1 MYSIKSKKGMKFNKL
16 THLSIIV
23 VLAIVFIVVYLYYTI
38 SDVKKIHSEVSKL
51 SLDITKMNSSISN
64 ITNTLT
70 AMLEPQPSAT
80 CAVGAV
86 GAVGA
91 ISAGVCSIGGV
102 DSKPQH
108 PSVQDGGDDESSVN
122 AQELQAIIE
131 TIEDEDKEQEQE
143 PEQAQAQADD
153 VMLMKE
159 EPKQFVIYE
168 NDVAN
173 LDDLKDVEEM
183 MAQQPQ
189 TLKDATK
196 LLDITTIGTS
206 TEDLSKLSLDA
217 LKSVAYETIRKYCK
231 NNGLNYKGS
240 KDVLIYRIKGVT
252 A

>member
-38 SDVKKIHSEVSKL
+38 SDVKKIHNEVSKL
-51 SLDITKMNSSISN
+51 TDDISKMNASISN
-64 ITNTLT
+64 ITSTLT
-70 AMLEPQPSAT
+70 AMLAPQPAS
-80 CAVGAV
+80 CAIGSSV
-86 GAVGA
+86 
-91 ISAGVCSIGGV
+91 GVCSV
-102 DSKPQH
+102 QPKSQH
-108 PSVQDGGDDESSVN
+108 PSDIQGVQHGGDDESSVN

-131 TIEDEDKEQEQE
+131 TIEDEEQVETKDD
-143 PEQAQAQADD
+143 AQVA
-153 VMLMKE
+153 
-159 EPKQFVIYE
+159 PKQSFVVYE

-189 TLKDATK
+189 TLKDAPK
-196 LLDITTIGTS
+196 LLDITSVGVSETENGNMGVA
-206 TEDLSKLSLDA
+206 EDLSQMSLDE
-217 LKSVAYETIRKYCK
+217 LKSVGYETIRKYCK

>member
-80 CAVGAV
+80 CAV

>member
-38 SDVKKIHSEVSKL
+38 SDVKKIHNEVSKL
-51 SLDITKMNSSISN
+51 TADISKMNASISN

-70 AMLEPQPSAT
+70 AMLAPQPAS
-80 CAVGAV
+80 CAIGSSV
-86 GAVGA
+86 
-91 ISAGVCSIGGV
+91 GVCSV
-102 DSKPQH
+102 QPKSQH
-108 PSVQDGGDDESSVN
+108 PSDVQHGGDDESSVN

-131 TIEDEDKEQEQE
+131 TIEDE
-143 PEQAQAQADD
+143 EQAETQDDAQDD
-153 VMLMKE
+153 AQVA
-159 EPKQFVIYE
+159 PKQSFVVYE

-189 TLKDATK
+189 TLKDAPK
-196 LLDITTIGTS
+196 LLDITSVGVSET
-206 TEDLSKLSLDA
+206 DLSQMSLDE
-217 LKSVAYETIRKYCK
+217 LKSVGYETIRKYCK

>member
-1 MYSIKSKKGMKFNKL
+1 MKFNKF

-51 SLDITKMNSSISN
+51 TQDITKMNTSISN
-64 ITNTLT
+64 ITNTLSV
-70 AMLEPQPSAT
+70 MLVPQPAT
-80 CAVGAV
+80 TA
-86 GAVGA
+86 
-91 ISAGVCSIGGV
+91 SIGGGV
-102 DSKPQH
+102 VASACSMPPVAQTIA
-108 PSVQDGGDDESSVN
+108 PVPIDDEESSVN

-131 TIEDEDKEQEQE
+131 TIEDEEEVKQVSVEQTKLEQ
-143 PEQAQAQADD
+143 QAQGEQ
-153 VMLMKE
+153 
-159 EPKQFVIYE
+159 KQFVVYD

-183 MAQQPQ
+183 MVQAPQ
-189 TLKDATK
+189 TLKDAPK
-196 LLDITTIGTS
+196 LLDITTIGASATVD
-206 TEDLSKLSLDA
+206 DLSKLSLDE
-217 LKSVAYETIRKYCK
+217 LKTVGYETIRKYCK